1 MFEPIINHYLD
12 TGAIQEPEAHGLRCL
27 NDFLVSETDYTKSR
41 LTEVIQLIN
50 HSNAVKSSLG
60 LYPVLE
66 FTWGMDSY
74 ELSLIGDTLYQKID
88 ELKIVRHDE
97 PEKLR
102 YEINKIQQSVKIDDA
117 SSPASLHC
125 YSSSVMN
132 HAAMFYTWLA
142 SIWQDIDGYQCG
154 LKVCTRQNNSD
165 AGFSLNDFLVA
176 EISAYIGKG
185 IGGEVS
191 HPIKSHFH
199 RKLSVVE
206 LFMRTSQANYP
217 CNSYSNYWRYFEK
230 GDEFLEFVTYEFAT
244 GTRNGKLSDQIAPVV
259 ENVVQ
264 HDGPIS
270 AQLKIA
276 EYTEL
281 AIKEGWEEK
290 HRPKGLPH
298 RMHRSAFDFSY
309 WTGVNWYNGK
319 KEEANRLKIKDILA
333 FELRHNIRLPEAL
346 AQYLRLFNGRQ
357 ANKHLM
363 NFPIDDNNLVR
374 VKRFHTLIEISEM
387 ATTLLKLYPQF
398 LWIGILE
405 DDRPLGVCVDSDDQN
420 TFGKVVI
427 DNNMQMQ
434 VCEYSFEVF
443 SRYAQD

>member
-1 MFEPIINHYLD
+1 MFEPIINHFLD
-12 TGAIQEPEAHGLRCL
+12 TGAIHEPEASGLRCL
-27 NDFLVSETDYTKSR
+27 NDFLVSETDYTKAR

-50 HSNAVKSSLG
+50 HTNAVKSGLG

-66 FTWGMDSY
+66 FIWGMGSY
-74 ELSLIGDTLYQKID
+74 ELLLTGDTLYQRFG

-102 YEINKIQQSVKIDDA
+102 YKINEIQQSVKIDA
-117 SSPASLHC
+117 TSSPASLYG
-125 YSSSVMN
+125 YSSSITN
-132 HAAMFYTWLA
+132 HAAMFHAWLA
-142 SIWQDIDGYQCG
+142 SIWQHVDGSQCG
-154 LKVCTRQNNSD
+154 LKVSTLQNNSN
-165 AGFSLNDFLVA
+165 ARFSLNDFLVE
-176 EISAYIGKG
+176 EISAYLGKG
-185 IGGEVS
+185 VGVEVA
-191 HPIKSHFH
+191 HIIKSHFH

-206 LFMRTSQANYP
+206 LFMRASQASYP

-244 GTRNGKLSDQIAPVV
+244 GTRNGKLNEKIAPVV
-259 ENVVQ
+259 ENIVQ
-264 HDGPIS
+264 HNGPIA
-270 AQLKIA
+270 AQSKIA

-290 HRPKGLPH
+290 LRPKGLPQ
-298 RMHRSAFDFSY
+298 RMHQSAFDFSY
-309 WTGVNWYNGK
+309 WTGVNWYSGK
-319 KEEANRLKIKDILA
+319 KEEANRLKNKDILA

-363 NFPIDDNNLVR
+363 NFPIDDNNLLR

-434 VCEYSFEVF
+434 VCDYSFEVF